1 MTISLRI
8 KDEESQL
15 IKAYA
20 KTPQPKPVRIYSS
33 EPFLKELKTN
43 LIFTRT
49 KRQKQEYEKDPHTFT
64 LDEVETRAW
73 PEIMYEVLFSKAA
86 LKTTEKN

>member
-20 KTPQPKPVRIYSS
+20 KLHNQSLSEFIRLTILERIEDEFDLQAYL
-33 EPFLKELKTN
+33 EA
-43 LIFTRT
+43 
-49 KRQKQEYEKDPHTFT
+49 KQEYEKDPHTFT
-64 LDEVETRAW
+64 LDEVEQ
-73 PEIMYEVLFSKAA
+73 ELG
-86 LKTTEKN
+86 LK